1 MRKISTIFGAFLLTA
16 AWAASVGA
24 TPPFFDTFVV
34 EDDFDLVNCGAY
46 DVNAAATL
54 RITEKWSFD
63 HDGEP
68 IRPQV
73 QLKVLESLF
82 YNSTDES
89 IFIRQGKNGVGE
101 NVSGSIN
108 FVTGAERWSGAE
120 FRLTIPGIG
129 HVLMEIGTWK
139 WDEFGNFKRH
149 GQSALAEGD
158 TGPVLCEALAP

>member
-1 MRKISTIFGAFLLTA
+1 MRKISTILGAFLLTA

-24 TPPFFDTFVV
+24 TQPFFDTFVV
-34 EDDFDLVNCGAY
+34 EDDFDLVNCGSY
-46 DVNAAATL
+46 DVNVAATI
-54 RITEKWSFD
+54 RITEKLSFNR
-63 HDGEP
+63 DGEP
-68 IRPQV
+68 IRVQV
-73 QLKVLESLF
+73 QLKVLESRF
-82 YNSTDES
+82 YNSTDNS
-89 IFIRQGKNGVGE
+89 LFINQGKNGVGE

-139 WDEFGNFKRH
+139 YDEYGNLTRH

-158 TGPVLCEALAP
+158 TGLALCEALAP